1 MSPPRRTISL
11 LLLVAVLGI
20 ACTGGGADDG
30 TQTPD
35 STAPT
40 TSPPPTGPVHFRP
53 GEYRYEAVGVSA
65 TLSFDGHTATMDVK
79 NATGTDLA
87 APALYVIQGTGERVD
102 GTIADATSIA
112 DGQTARFAVAFPDGV
127 SPKSIG
133 LVILLFGDS
142 NYGAFA
148 PVPAA

>member
-1 MSPPRRTISL
+1 VRPRRRTIPL
-11 LLLVAVLGI
+11 LLLVTVLGI

-30 TQTPD
+30 TQTPAA
-35 STAPT
+35 TGTT

-53 GEYRYEAVGVSA
+53 GEYRYEAVGVTV
-65 TLSFDGHTATMDVK
+65 TLTFDGHAATMDVK

-87 APALYVIQGTGERVD
+87 APALYVIQGTGDRVD
-102 GTIADATSIA
+102 GTVRDAAPIA
-112 DGQTARFAVAFPDGV
+112 DGESATFAVTFPDGV
-127 SPKSIG
+127 TPRSIG
-133 LVILLFGDS
+133 LVILLFGSS